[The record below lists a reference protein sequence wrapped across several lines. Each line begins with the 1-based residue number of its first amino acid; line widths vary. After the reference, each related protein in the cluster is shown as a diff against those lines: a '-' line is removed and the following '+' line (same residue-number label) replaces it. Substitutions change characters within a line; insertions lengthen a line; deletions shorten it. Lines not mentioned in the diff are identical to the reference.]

1 MFTGLVQQVG
11 RLEQIAFQG
20 EAGRLTLSA
29 RFDGPLQI
37 GESVA
42 ANGACLTLVEQHGET
57 LVFDVLRETFDK
69 TTLRDKSPGSPLNL
83 ERALRV
89 GDPLGGHLV
98 SGHVDGTGE
107 IRRIEAAGRDKVL
120 VVAAPALIAEIVPKG
135 SIAIDGISLTVV
147 EVLPNDGT
155 FSVHVIP
162 HTWSQTALA
171 SLKAGMRVDLE
182 TDLLGKYARSA
193 TNSRS
198 APSAVTWDKL
208 IASGFM
214 DDSRM

>member
-11 RLEQIAFQG
+11 RLEQVSFQG
-20 EAGRLTLSA
+20 EAGRLALAA
-29 RFDGPLQI
+29 RFGAPLQI
-37 GESVA
+37 GESIAV
-42 ANGACLTLVEQHGET
+42 NGACLTLVEQHGEK

-69 TTLRDKSPGSPLNL
+69 TSLRDKAPGAPLNL
-83 ERALRV
+83 ERALRL

-107 IRRIEAAGRDKVL
+107 VRRIESAGRDKVL

-147 EVLPNDGT
+147 EVSPTEGT

-171 SLKAGMRVDLE
+171 ALAAGARVDLE
-182 TDLLGKYARSA
+182 TDMIGKYVRTMTAA
-193 TNSRS
+193 AAA
-198 APSAVTWDKL
+198 APPVTWDKL
-208 IASGFM
+208 RDAGFGV
-214 DDSRM
+214 

>member
-20 EAGRLTLSA
+20 AAGRLTLSA
-29 RFDGPLQI
+29 HFDGPLQI

-42 ANGACLTLVEQHGET
+42 VNGACLTLVEQHGDRLT
-57 LVFDVLRETFDK
+57 FDVLRETFDK
-69 TTLRDKSPGSPLNL
+69 TALRDKAPGAPLNL
-83 ERALRV
+83 ERALRL

-107 IRRIEAAGRDKVL
+107 LQRVESAGRDKVL
-120 VVAAPALIAEIVPKG
+120 VVAAASLIGEIVPKG

-147 EVLPNDGT
+147 DVAPAAGT

-162 HTWSQTALA
+162 HTWSETALV
-171 SLKAGMRVDLE
+171 SLAPGMRVNLE
-182 TDLLGKYARSA
+182 TDLIGKYVRQTMAMEA
-193 TNSRS
+193 T
-198 APSAVTWDKL
+198 APRVTWDKL
-208 IASGFM
+208 RAAGFLA
-214 DDSRM
+214 

>member
-20 EAGRLTLSA
+20 AAGRLTLCA

-42 ANGACLTLVEQHGET
+42 VNGTCLTLVEQHGDRLT
-57 LVFDVLRETFDK
+57 FDVLRETFDK
-69 TTLRDKSPGSPLNL
+69 TALRDKAPGAPLNL
-83 ERALRV
+83 ERALRL

-107 IRRIEAAGRDKVL
+107 LQRVESAGRDKVL
-120 VVAAPALIAEIVPKG
+120 VVAAASLIGEIVPKG

-147 EVLPNDGT
+147 DVAPAAGT

-162 HTWSQTALA
+162 HTWSETALV
-171 SLKAGMRVDLE
+171 SLAPGMRVNLESDLI
-182 TDLLGKYARSA
+182 GKYVRQTMAMEA
-193 TNSRS
+193 T
-198 APSAVTWDKL
+198 APRVTWDKL
-208 IASGFM
+208 RAAGFLA
-214 DDSRM
+214 

>member
-11 RLEQIAFQG
+11 RLEQVSFQG
-20 EAGRLTLSA
+20 EAGRLALSA
-29 RFDGPLQI
+29 RVDAPLQI
-37 GESVA
+37 GESIAV
-42 ANGACLTLVEQHGET
+42 NGACLTLVEQHGEK

-69 TTLRDKSPGSPLNL
+69 TSLRDKGPGSPLNL

-107 IRRIEAAGRDKVL
+107 VQRIESAGRDKVL

-147 EVLPNDGT
+147 EVLPAEGT

-171 SLKAGMRVDLE
+171 ALVAGGRVNLE
-182 TDLLGKYARSA
+182 TDMIGKYVRKMAAA
-193 TNSRS
+193 TAS
-198 APSAVTWDKL
+198 APPVTWDKL
-208 IASGFM
+208 RDAGFLA
-214 DDSRM
+214 

>member
-20 EAGRLTLSA
+20 AAGRLTLCA

-42 ANGACLTLVEQHGET
+42 VNGTCLTLVEQHGDRLT
-57 LVFDVLRETFDK
+57 FDVLRETFDK
-69 TTLRDKSPGSPLNL
+69 TALRDKAPGAPLNL
-83 ERALRV
+83 ERALRL

-107 IRRIEAAGRDKVL
+107 LQRVESAGRDKVL
-120 VVAAPALIAEIVPKG
+120 VVAAASLIGEIVTKG

-147 EVLPNDGT
+147 DVTPAAGT

-162 HTWSQTALA
+162 HTWSETALV
-171 SLKAGMRVDLE
+171 SLAPGMRVNLESDLI
-182 TDLLGKYARSA
+182 GKYVRQTMTMETA
-193 TNSRS
+193 
-198 APSAVTWDKL
+198 APLVTWDKL
-208 IASGFM
+208 RDAGFLT
-214 DDSRM
+214 

>member
-20 EAGRLTLSA
+20 AEGRLTLCA
-29 RFDGPLQI
+29 RFAEPLQI

-42 ANGACLTLVEQHGET
+42 VNGACLTLVEQHGDRLT
-57 LVFDVLRETFDK
+57 FDVLRETFDK
-69 TTLRDKSPGSPLNL
+69 TALRDKAPGAPLNL
-83 ERALRV
+83 ERALRL

-107 IRRIEAAGRDKVL
+107 LQRVESAGRDKAL
-120 VVAAPALIAEIVPKG
+120 VVAAARLIGEIVPKG

-147 EVLPNDGT
+147 NVTPSADT

-162 HTWSQTALA
+162 HTWNQTALV
-171 SLKAGMRVDLE
+171 SLAPGMRVNLE
-182 TDLLGKYARSA
+182 TDAIGKYVRQTMAA
-193 TNSRS
+193 EAA
-198 APSAVTWDKL
+198 APRVTWDKL
-208 IASGFM
+208 RDAGFLA
-214 DDSRM
+214 

>member
-11 RLEQIAFQG
+11 RLEHVSFQG
-20 EAGRLTLSA
+20 EAGRLALSA
-29 RFDGPLQI
+29 RFDSRLQI
-37 GESVA
+37 GESIAV
-42 ANGACLTLVEQHGET
+42 NGACLTLVEQHGEK
-57 LVFDVLRETFDK
+57 LVFDVLRETFEK
-69 TTLRDKSPGSPLNL
+69 TALRDKVPGSPLNL
-83 ERALRV
+83 ERALRL

-107 IRRIEAAGRDKVL
+107 VRRIEPAGRDKVL

-147 EVLPNDGT
+147 AVSPAEGT

-171 SLKAGMRVDLE
+171 ALVAGGRVNLE
-182 TDLLGKYARSA
+182 TDMIGKYVRKMAAA
-193 TNSRS
+193 TAS
-198 APSAVTWDKL
+198 APPVTWDKL
-208 IASGFM
+208 RDAGFLA
-214 DDSRM
+214 

>member
-20 EAGRLTLSA
+20 AAGRLTLCA

-42 ANGACLTLVEQHGET
+42 VNGTCLTLVEQHGDRLT
-57 LVFDVLRETFDK
+57 FDVLRETFDK
-69 TTLRDKSPGSPLNL
+69 TALRDKAPGAPLNL
-83 ERALRV
+83 ERDLRL

-107 IRRIEAAGRDKVL
+107 LQRVESAGRDKVL
-120 VVAAPALIAEIVPKG
+120 VVAAASLIGEIVPKG

-147 EVLPNDGT
+147 DVAPAAGT
-155 FSVHVIP
+155 FLVHVIP
-162 HTWSQTALA
+162 HTWSETALV
-171 SLKAGMRVDLE
+171 SLAPGMRVNLESDLI
-182 TDLLGKYARSA
+182 GKYVRQTMAMEA
-193 TNSRS
+193 T
-198 APSAVTWDKL
+198 APRVTWDKL
-208 IASGFM
+208 RDAGFLA
-214 DDSRM
+214 

>member
-11 RLEQIAFQG
+11 RLERISFQG
-20 EAGRLTLSA
+20 EAGRLALAA
-29 RFDGPLQI
+29 RFDAPLQI

-42 ANGACLTLVEQHGET
+42 VNGACLTLVAQRGET
-57 LVFDVLRETFDK
+57 LVFDVLRETFEK
-69 TTLRDKSPGSPLNL
+69 TALRDKAPGAPLNL
-83 ERALRV
+83 ERALRL

-107 IRRIEAAGRDKVL
+107 LRRIETAGRDKVL

-147 EVLPNDGT
+147 DVAQADGT
-155 FSVHVIP
+155 FSAHVIP

-171 SLKAGMRVDLE
+171 ALAAGARVNLE
-182 TDLLGKYARSA
+182 TDLIGKYVLQQAA
-193 TNSRS
+193 NAAKT
-198 APSAVTWDKL
+198 PPAVTWDKL
-208 IASGFM
+208 RDAGFLA
-214 DDSRM
+214 

>member
-11 RLEQIAFQG
+11 RLEQISFQG
-20 EAGRLTLSA
+20 DAGRLALAA
-29 RFDGPLQI
+29 RFDAPLQI
-37 GESVA
+37 GESIAV
-42 ANGACLTLVEQHGET
+42 NGACLTLVEQHGEK
-57 LVFDVLRETFDK
+57 LVFDVLRETFVK
-69 TTLRDKSPGSPLNL
+69 TALRDKVTGAPLNL

-107 IRRIEAAGRDKVL
+107 VRRIELAGRDKVL

-135 SIAIDGISLTVV
+135 SVAIDGISLTVV
-147 EVLPNDGT
+147 EVSPAEGT

-171 SLKAGMRVDLE
+171 ALVAGGRVNLE
-182 TDLLGKYARSA
+182 TDMIGKYVRTMAASTA
-193 TNSRS
+193 S
-198 APSAVTWDKL
+198 APPVTWDKL
-208 IASGFM
+208 RDAGFLA
-214 DDSRM
+214 